1 MRTLAIALGCVLGLQ
16 PTAWAL
22 CRSDQKLAIVGT
34 LATDSAVIASAAKE
48 VRLIGVTCG
57 GSACL
62 AGIYDAATLATATD
76 ATARFE
82 ISVPANETAFF
93 PPSGFSDQPMTFSTG
108 VTMVDNGN
116 VAAVSVFECADR

>member
-1 MRTLAIALGCVLGLQ
+1 MRYVLLSIVVW
-16 PTAWAL
+16 AWMSPAEAA

-62 AGIYDAATLATATD
+62 AGIYDAATLGTGTN

-82 ISVPANETAFF
+82 ISGAANETVFF
-93 PPSGFSDQPMTFSTG
+93 PPGGFAEQPMTFGTG
-108 VTMVDNGN
+108 VLFVDNGN